1 MKFIDSS
8 QPFLWLFGILRAGLI
23 LRGAVYM
30 SENAVKTVK
39 GILLTVLAFMSTMVM
54 SQQVFGATNAQVQA
68 FIKNNRAAVMA
79 VSNEYGIYPSNIM
92 HSPKTAPY
100 L

>member
-8 QPFLWLFGILRAGLI
+8 QPFLWLFGILRAGFI

-54 SQQVFGATNAQVQA
+54 SQQAFGATNAQV
-68 FIKNNRAAVMA
+68 
-79 VSNEYGIYPSNIM
+79 
-92 HSPKTAPY
+92 
-100 L
+100 